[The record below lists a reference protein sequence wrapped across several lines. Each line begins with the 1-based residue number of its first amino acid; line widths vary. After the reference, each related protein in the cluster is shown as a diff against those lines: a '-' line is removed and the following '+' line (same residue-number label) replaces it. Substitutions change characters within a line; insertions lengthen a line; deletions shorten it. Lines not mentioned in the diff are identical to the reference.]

1 MAFSF
6 SQIGMFVIAL
16 IGLGFVVGF
25 HEFGHFLFC
34 KLFSIRTPTFSIG
47 FGPKIWSKKIGGTTF
62 ALSAIPVGG
71 YVEIAGQDEEEA
83 PKDASKID
91 PDQSQNN
98 KPSLDPHLFNNKP
111 YWQKLL
117 VMLGGIIFNL
127 IFAFAALSLVFYF
140 GAPKSAFL
148 FDQTATPI
156 VQEVTPGSPAD
167 QAGILPGD
175 QLVSLNGTPIEN
187 TPTSLRQFLVTLNEK
202 EGKQVTLELTRAGVS
217 QTVTP
222 TLNAAVPGKSLLGT
236 GLYKELPPQTLGGA
250 IQLAWN
256 TVTSWSTQIYTLLVS
271 LVSSKSLNGIGG
283 PIALLSGIM
292 QGSKEG
298 ILMFLLVLAFIS
310 VNLAII
316 NLIPLPIFDGGQV
329 VMYSVEAITRCSLD
343 RIRPIVGITSWV
355 LVTILTVYLVIKDII
370 CLCK

>member
-6 SQIGMFVIAL
+6 TQIGMFLIAL

-47 FGPKIWSKKIGGTTF
+47 FGPKIWSKKIGETTF

-71 YVEIAGQDEEEA
+71 YVEIAGQDEDQA
-83 PKDASKID
+83 PSDTRIV
-91 PDQSQNN
+91 PDQSKAA
-98 KPSLDPHLFNNKP
+98 KPSLDPNLFNNKP

-127 IFAFAALSLVFYF
+127 VFAFCALTLVFYA
-140 GAPKSAFL
+140 GAPKSYFL
-148 FDQTATPI
+148 FEQSATAT
-156 VQEVTPGSPAD
+156 VQEVVPDAPAA
-167 QAGILPGD
+167 QVGIQVNDRITGI
-175 QLVSLNGTPIEN
+175 NGIAITEAPE
-187 TPTSLRQFLVTLNEK
+187 SLRQFLVTLNENA
-202 EGKQVTLELTRAGVS
+202 GKTVTIDLDRAGSLV
-217 QTVTP
+217 TVTP
-222 TLNAAVPGKSLLGT
+222 TLNSADSGKPLLGM
-236 GLYKELPPQTLGGA
+236 GLFRELAPKTLGES
-250 IQLAWN
+250 ITTAWQ
-256 TVTSWSTQIYTLLVS
+256 TVVSWTTQIYTVLAS
-271 LVSSKSLNGIGG
+271 LVSSRSLKGVGG
-283 PIALLSGIM
+283 PVFLIAQTM
-292 QGSKEG
+292 QGSKDG
-298 ILMFLLVLAFIS
+298 IIAFLLILAFIS

-329 VMYSVEAITRCSLD
+329 VMYSIEAITRCSLD

-355 LVTILTVYLVIKDII
+355 LVTILTIYLVIKDII